1 MSRSCRLGADLH
13 GVWRVQELRWQCA
26 VSPGTLKHPVLND
39 AHLACR
45 LAQGGN
51 IGFFQA
57 LCLLGYCLFPIDI
70 AAVVSVLVHLRI
82 VR

>member
-1 MSRSCRLGADLH
+1 MTKSAPAVCLSASPEP
-13 GVWRVQELRWQCA
+13 GVC
-26 VSPGTLKHPVLND
+26 GTYLVHPAL
-39 AHLACR
+39 
-45 LAQGGN
+45 QGGN